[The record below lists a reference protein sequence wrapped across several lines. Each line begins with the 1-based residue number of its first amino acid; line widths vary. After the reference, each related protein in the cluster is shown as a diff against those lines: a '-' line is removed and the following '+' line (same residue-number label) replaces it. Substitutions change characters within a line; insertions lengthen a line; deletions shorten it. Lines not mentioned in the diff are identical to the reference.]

1 LRPDATPSEGDPDEN
16 DSRKPEECR
25 EGDSQRAQGQVSGH
39 QVLSS
44 ILGRGSSIDIGWTD
58 GPTDEQVAAVT
69 GKYALGHFDGMTDS
83 YHYDPTLVV
92 AEDGE
97 IMKLGGASY
106 IFNNRRLSDE
116 ARATCFAACESYWA
130 DWASL
135 ADYERDERVYRI
147 LRKSDLRG
155 VKAAKLQY
163 ADNAGESIL
172 VAA

>member
-1 LRPDATPSEGDPDEN
+1 MKTIHENPKSAAKAIRSELKVKFPGIKFSVRSDA
-16 DSRKPEECR
+16 
-25 EGDSQRAQGQVSGH
+25 
-39 QVLSS
+39 
-44 ILGRGSSIDIGWTD
+44 GRGSSIDIGWTD

-83 YHYDPTLVV
+83 YNYDPTLVV

-106 IFNNRRLSDE
+106 IFNNRRISDD
-116 ARATCFAACESYWA
+116 ARAACFAACEAYWA
-130 DWASL
+130 DWAGL

-155 VKAAKLQY
+155 VTAAKLQY